1 MLDAEALDRSWSHS
15 AGLGGRDAEE
25 IGAEDDWR
33 RGQEASD
40 VLSDTQ
46 EKKSSDNQEVRG
58 ARDSERVGTCLLTH
72 SHHHPAKL
80 TSARQ
85 RVKTALRSVDA
96 AAIKWSGR
104 GEFVGWGGLWGLG
117 VGAGRDIEL
126 DSGVVLPFSARARR
140 TTSSVTRS
148 LQLVRPAC
156 SNSAYSLTCMRLQ
169 YTQSSP
175 PVSVCMLL
183 VCSCMWRPPSGI
195 LLPSARGRPWQAQ
208 GQVSCF
214 AARPAKRSGP
224 CRPRT
229 ETCKGCPRR
238 DWLWAGGAATA
249 AAGREQIWQCV

>member
-1 MLDAEALDRSWSHS
+1 MDAAFQAAKDKPHATKSGRQDRTGTLGVDGGAFRARGDARIRDEAVASSRHAFAAAKVGEDSDDVEEEPNKDAIEQEGMLDAEALDRSWSHS

-104 GEFVGWGGLWGLG
+104 GEFVGWGGLWG
-117 VGAGRDIEL
+117 R
-126 DSGVVLPFSARARR
+126 
-140 TTSSVTRS
+140 
-148 LQLVRPAC
+148 
-156 SNSAYSLTCMRLQ
+156 
-169 YTQSSP
+169 
-175 PVSVCMLL
+175 
-183 VCSCMWRPPSGI
+183 
-195 LLPSARGRPWQAQ
+195 
-208 GQVSCF
+208 
-214 AARPAKRSGP
+214 
-224 CRPRT
+224 
-229 ETCKGCPRR
+229 
-238 DWLWAGGAATA
+238 
-249 AAGREQIWQCV
+249 